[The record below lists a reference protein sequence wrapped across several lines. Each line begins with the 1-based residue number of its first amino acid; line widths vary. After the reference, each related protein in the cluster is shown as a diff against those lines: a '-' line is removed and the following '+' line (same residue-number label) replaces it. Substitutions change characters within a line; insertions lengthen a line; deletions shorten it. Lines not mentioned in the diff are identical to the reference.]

1 MTTTPPI
8 SELEEVV
15 VETEIKC
22 CSGTFTKKSLD
33 YNVKISFLSILMLF
47 SMTGI
52 VYIELF
58 GDKCSN
64 LTPILTG
71 ILTGIM
77 GMFIPTPKRKT

>member
-1 MTTTPPI
+1 
-8 SELEEVV
+8 
-15 VETEIKC
+15 
-22 CSGTFTKKSLD
+22 
-33 YNVKISFLSILMLF
+33 MLF